1 MNTYNMN
8 LPLTREDVEK
18 LRIGDVIYLTGYVY
32 TSRDAAHKRFRTC
45 LEEGKD
51 LPIDLKD
58 KTIFY
63 AGPCPTKPGR
73 TMGSIAPTTS
83 ARMDQFVEMTLKLGV
98 TAMIGKGDRADYV
111 ADLCKKYG
119 GVYLLSIGG
128 ASAMISDQVKSCE
141 VIAYEDLGTESIKK
155 LYVENLRVI
164 VGIDTNGDVFQ
175 TREIEKYRKE

>member
-8 LPLTREDVEK
+8 LPLTREDVKK
-18 LRIGDVIYLTGYVY
+18 LRIGDVIYLTGYLY

-175 TREIEKYRKE
+175 KREIEKYREE

>member
-8 LPLTREDVEK
+8 LPLTREDVKK
-18 LRIGDVIYLTGYVY
+18 LRIGDVIYLTGYLY

-98 TAMIGKGDRADYV
+98 RAMIGKGDRADYV
-111 ADLCKKYG
+111 ADLCKEYG